1 VSQAPFKELPSLQ
14 SWTFF
19 CDIQSFLQ
27 RALQAKGQSVANVKL
42 EDHEKMSV
50 EATMV
55 RYRFGP
61 WDHRYREYLNI
72 MSAKQLVNVTIEGR
86 TTIIALTSVGQAQA
100 KKLGAVSNFEAYV
113 RRTKLLKANFDMTAT
128 NLMRFIYNT
137 FPEIISLKKKRSDHP
152 MNISLTKL
160 QINTKKSTEVIDFSQ
175 SVTFLHG
182 PVSTGKSSVAR
193 MIDYCFGGGLE
204 RTPAIQQEFISVGIV
219 LHFWRL

>member
-1 VSQAPFKELPSLQ
+1 MIDIVRTVANVDDAPELHLARLLILLNAFSTDREPGS
-14 SWTFF
+14 
-19 CDIQSFLQ
+19 IQGITKLAKLDFLLRYPILLQ
-27 RALQAKGQSVANVKL
+27 RALQAKGQPVANVKL

-137 FPEIISLKKKRSDHP
+137 FPEIISLKKNAP
-152 MNISLTKL
+152 I
-160 QINTKKSTEVIDFSQ
+160 I
-175 SVTFLHG
+175 
-182 PVSTGKSSVAR
+182 P
-193 MIDYCFGGGLE
+193 
-204 RTPAIQQEFISVGIV
+204 
-219 LHFWRL
+219 